1 MPTFLLTHH
10 FPKGFQSSPETAAA
24 ATAWFAS
31 LGATIPGQGNPR
43 LEELPRLR
51 DCGADPGRQFAYT
64 LISTDDLEVAMAV
77 AQGWPLLT
85 RGGSVEVRQL
95 PILTPSVLDKTSA

>member
-31 LGATIPGQGNPR
+31 LGATIPGQGNRPF
-43 LEELPRLR
+43 EELPRLG
-51 DCGADPGRQFAYT
+51 DCGTDPGRPLAYT
-64 LISTDDLEVAMAV
+64 LISTDDLEAAMAV
-77 AQGWPLLT
+77 AQG
-85 RGGSVEVRQL
+85 
-95 PILTPSVLDKTSA
+95 

>member
-10 FPKGFQSSPETAAA
+10 FPRGFQGSPETAAA

-31 LGATIPGQGNPR
+31 LGATIPGEGNPPPDQ
-43 LEELPRLR
+43 LPRLG
-51 DCGADPGRQFAYT
+51 DCGTNPERRLAYT
-64 LISTDDLEVAMAV
+64 LVSTNDLEAAMAI

-85 RGGSVEVRQL
+85 RGGGVEVRQL
-95 PILTPSVLDKTSA
+95 PILTPSVQPTPG